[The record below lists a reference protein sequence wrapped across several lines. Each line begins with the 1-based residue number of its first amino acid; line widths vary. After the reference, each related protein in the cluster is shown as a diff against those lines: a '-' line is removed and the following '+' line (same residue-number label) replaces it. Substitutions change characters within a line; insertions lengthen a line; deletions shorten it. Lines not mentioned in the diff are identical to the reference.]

1 MQQLLIDIANEI
13 VIEQLERV
21 CYEKGLNKQG
31 QETTFVKI
39 DDFKHREEYI
49 SLLKLFSELTRG
61 SGTNQD
67 KVVVD
72 AIQKQKVNRSAQLL
86 ANMVLR
92 VRVPEV
98 VRITAKCAKIY
109 LKRVDLREI

>member
-21 CYEKGLNKQG
+21 CYEKGTNSKG

-39 DDFKHREEYI
+39 DDFKHKEEYI

-61 SGTNQD
+61 SGTTTN
-67 KVVVD
+67 KVVD
-72 AIQKQKVNRSAQLL
+72 LLQK
-86 ANMVLR
+86 
-92 VRVPEV
+92 
-98 VRITAKCAKIY
+98 
-109 LKRVDLREI
+109 